1 MDKKLKYYDLM
12 EDLRKQIVSGKIK
25 PGEKLPSENELSG
38 REPGIP
44 VQTGQVCVF
53 GAPPNAVEQ
62 PQKIFVFVANS
73 TWTSSPMTVSYI
85 LLMSIPP
92 FSDYASGLCS

>member
-38 REPGIP
+38 
-44 VQTGQVCVF
+44 TYQVSRLYGKLCRF
-53 GAPPNAVEQ
+53 FRTRDIFMRNMDVERFVRRWRDARVK
-62 PQKIFVFVANS
+62 QKI
-73 TWTSSPMTVSYI
+73 
-85 LLMSIPP
+85 
-92 FSDYASGLCS
+92 

>member
-38 REPGIP
+38 TYQVSR
-44 VQTGQVCVF
+44 QTVRKALQILQ
-53 GAPPNAVEQ
+53 NMDVERFVRRWRDARVK
-62 PQKIFVFVANS
+62 QKI
-73 TWTSSPMTVSYI
+73 
-85 LLMSIPP
+85 
-92 FSDYASGLCS
+92 